1 MAKTTKQ
8 EEITRIT
15 FNYEGTEYIME
26 FDRDTVAQTEK
37 AFDISIGD
45 VRDGKISAFEGL
57 FYGAFFKHHPNIKQA
72 TVENFMKLMPDKQG
86 VFRNLAIMFGNCVN
100 TLLDEPEEG
109 NAISWEA
116 M

>member
-1 MAKTTKQ
+1 
-8 EEITRIT
+8 
-15 FNYEGTEYIME
+15 ME

-45 VRDGKISAFEGL
+45 VREGKISAFYGL
-57 FYGAFFKHHPNIKQA
+57 FYGSFFKHHPNIKQT
-72 TVENFMKLMPDKQG
+72 TVDNFLKLMPDKNG

-109 NAISWEA
+109 NAISWKA